1 MGAGTIRPAKS
12 IRERRAASAASIM
25 MRGGR
30 GTAAILVRWR
40 ELDRDSMSSAPTR
53 TPSAINLP
61 ADGAAH
67 PRRGG
72 PQPSLP
78 LIPVISSS
86 VYARNLVVRTLP
98 WHPTA
103 SAKATAVCSSG
114 HSPTEIRSHSPSVQ
128 WIASVI

>member
-1 MGAGTIRPAKS
+1 MARPIPGEAALS
-12 IRERRAASAASIM
+12 RA
-25 MRGGR
+25 
-30 GTAAILVRWR
+30 W
-40 ELDRDSMSSAPTR
+40 
-53 TPSAINLP
+53 
-61 ADGAAH
+61 
-67 PRRGG
+67 
-72 PQPSLP
+72 P